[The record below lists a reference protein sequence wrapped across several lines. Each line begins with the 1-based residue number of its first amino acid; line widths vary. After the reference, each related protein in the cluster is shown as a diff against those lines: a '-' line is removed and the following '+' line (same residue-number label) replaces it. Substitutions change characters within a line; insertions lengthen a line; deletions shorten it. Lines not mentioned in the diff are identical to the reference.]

1 MGYYTKKG
9 FKKLRNSLDELRV
22 EYEKKLLELGQMEK
36 DNNLAESTEFIR
48 ARFNISYTYDYK
60 RKEIID
66 NLNQAIIIEQTEEY
80 ENWDGKSVSRKCIV
94 TVNYRGEEETFTIL
108 GENETDLDNN
118 VLSCSALLVLAML
131 GHKVGEFVDFNGD
144 TIYIES
150 VRRIDNDLVQEES
163 INMGLR

>member
-48 ARFNISYTYDYK
+48 ARFNITYTYDYK

-94 TVNYRGEEETFTIL
+94 TVNYSGEEETFIIL

-118 VLSCSALLVLAML
+118 VLSCSAPLVLTML